1 MKHFKS
7 SSVIAFLLS
16 AIAANATPTTPTNE
30 TPLLE
35 LNFDNASNR
44 LENTG
49 TDSNSFQKL
58 GSGQITY
65 GAGQNG
71 GSAAYFDGASY
82 LKANHSPVT
91 TGFSMTFWMKSSTPS
106 SYFGA
111 GNQWY
116 QGAGLVDGEIGGET
130 DDWGITLIGNK
141 VAAGIGNPD
150 MTIKSTSSVTT
161 GEWVFVAAT
170 WSSTAAEMKLYIN
183 NVLEATQYY
192 TGRAPRITSNSFLI
206 GYDTNNTYYTGAL
219 DKIQFYNRALSP
231 TDLSAV
237 SNGTAIAYAAP
248 EVPEPSTYGLIG
260 LGALGVAF
268 VARRRKSKTA

>member
-1 MKHFKS
+1 MRHLKKS
-7 SSVIAFLLS
+7 SLIAFLVS
-16 AIAANATPTTPTNE
+16 AIALNATPTNE
-30 TPLLE
+30 SASLE

-58 GSGQITY
+58 GNGQITY
-65 GAGQNG
+65 GAGYNG

-91 TGFSMTFWMKSSTPS
+91 TGFSMTFWMKTSTPS
-106 SYFGA
+106 SYRG
-111 GNQWY
+111 GGTQWY
-116 QGAGLVDGEIGGET
+116 QGAGLIDGEIGGVT
-130 DDWGITLIGNK
+130 NDWGITLIGNK

-150 MTIKSTSSVTT
+150 LTIKSTSSVTT

-170 WSSTAAEMKLYIN
+170 WSSTAAQMKLYIN
-183 NVLEATQYY
+183 NVLEATQYG
-192 TGRAPRITSNSFLI
+192 TGREPRLTGNSFLI
-206 GYDTNNTYYTGAL
+206 GYDTNDTYYTGAL

-260 LGALGVAF
+260 LGALGLAF
-268 VARRRKSKTA
+268 IARRRKSKTA